1 MEQEGKGKGSE
12 TTINN
17 GEINVGEAQKRKQQG
32 EIESLTETVVH
43 PEATIR
49 EIAVED
55 VQFQMRVDHVTPSGP
70 SHSQLPPPIETLGPP
85 QHFQSSPSYQ
95 VKDHELLTPPTGI
108 QDLQNAE
115 DGPNNGVGLPECT
128 TTNSFNQNNAGPT
141 YQTAEGNKQWKVFI
155 RRKGCKQQMTQK
167 DLTNGKATK
176 SIFLGINPHTE
187 SIGTATSKRS
197 KEADS
202 QIPIKSI
209 GADEGQIEEALT
221 QWELAKLMWVST
233 DSEQTTIIHK
243 IIDMETTDKKE
254 AEDLGDKKPAS

>member
-1 MEQEGKGKGSE
+1 M
-12 TTINN
+12 
-17 GEINVGEAQKRKQQG
+17 A
-32 EIESLTETVVH
+32 
-43 PEATIR
+43 
-49 EIAVED
+49 
-55 VQFQMRVDHVTPSGP
+55 
-70 SHSQLPPPIETLGPP
+70 
-85 QHFQSSPSYQ
+85 
-95 VKDHELLTPPTGI
+95 
-108 QDLQNAE
+108 
-115 DGPNNGVGLPECT
+115 
-128 TTNSFNQNNAGPT
+128 
-141 YQTAEGNKQWKVFI
+141 
-155 RRKGCKQQMTQK
+155 QK

-176 SIFLGINPHTE
+176 SIFSGINPHTE

-243 IIDMETTDKKE
+243 IIDMETRDKKE

>member
-1 MEQEGKGKGSE
+1 MEQEDKGKGSE

-70 SHSQLPPPIETLGPP
+70 SHSQLPPPIETLGLP
-85 QHFQSSPSYQ
+85 QHFRSSPSYQ

-141 YQTAEGNKQWKVFI
+141 YQTTEGNK
-155 RRKGCKQQMTQK
+155 
-167 DLTNGKATK
+167 
-176 SIFLGINPHTE
+176 
-187 SIGTATSKRS
+187 
-197 KEADS
+197 
-202 QIPIKSI
+202 
-209 GADEGQIEEALT
+209 
-221 QWELAKLMWVST
+221 
-233 DSEQTTIIHK
+233 
-243 IIDMETTDKKE
+243 
-254 AEDLGDKKPAS
+254 